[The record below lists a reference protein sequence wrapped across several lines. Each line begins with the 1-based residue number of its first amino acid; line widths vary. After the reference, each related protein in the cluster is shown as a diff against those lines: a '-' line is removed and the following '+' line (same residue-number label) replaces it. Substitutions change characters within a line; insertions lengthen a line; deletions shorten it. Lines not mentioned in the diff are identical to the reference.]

1 MDGIQ
6 GGILSVKLRYL
17 DLWNNQRR
25 KAAATY
31 DEALANT
38 DVETPVEMAYNRHV
52 YHLYVVQA
60 DNRDDLRRRLSEAG
74 IESGLHYP
82 VPLHLQQA
90 YRSLGYTEGA
100 FPVTEKLKDRILS
113 LPMYPGI
120 QADCLERVVSELRE
134 NCYVS

>member
-1 MDGIQ
+1 
-6 GGILSVKLRYL
+6 
-17 DLWNNQRR
+17 
-25 KAAATY
+25 
-31 DEALANT
+31 
-38 DVETPVEMAYNRHV
+38 
-52 YHLYVVQA
+52 VVQA